1 MNVLLDRGQ
10 TLLHNAG
17 DQSRLR
23 RLNTLAV
30 IEAIREEALTIP
42 VTAKATGLSKT
53 STDSLISHLVQLGW
67 VVPVDP
73 LTPTGAGR
81 PAIRYR
87 FKAEAA
93 VVLGIDIGRH
103 TVRTEL
109 ADLNGE
115 VFAAADTPATEQ
127 DGPLDVLASAVALA
141 DRLLADNKR
150 ERSSVWAIGVSLPA
164 VVYQDVIT
172 RGPVG
177 WAGVNAKEILGAD
190 FDCRIVVENDSNLA
204 AFAEAWKGSAAE
216 ASDLV
221 YIHSGN
227 RTGSGLVI
235 NGSLFRGSNGAAGEI
250 GAIHEVGW
258 ETAQRHLHGVQLE
271 DGSLVDREAVFD
283 AAAKGSV
290 SALAAVRR
298 FSEDIAIGV
307 AALVLT
313 VDPEIV
319 VVGGGN
325 VRAGEVFL
333 EPLRRRVEA
342 LCIARPAPPILPS
355 MLRERASITGAVGY
369 AATTVRELLHAAA
382 ASGDSLPRA
391 DVHPSKW
398 PGAADEY
405 GVLQIR

>member
-30 IEAIREEALTIP
+30 IEAIRDEALTIP
-42 VTAKATGLSKT
+42 LTAKATGLSKT
-53 STDSLISHLVQLGW
+53 STDSLIAHLVQLGW

-73 LTPTGAGR
+73 LAPSGAGR
-81 PAIRYR
+81 PATRYR
-87 FKAEAA
+87 FKADAA

-103 TVRTEL
+103 TVRAEL

-115 VFAAADTPATEQ
+115 VFASADAPASED
-127 DGPLDVLASAVALA
+127 DGPIDVLASAVRLA
-141 DRLLADNKR
+141 DELLTHAKR
-150 ERSSVWAIGVSLPA
+150 ERSSVWAIGVSVPA

-172 RGPVG
+172 RGPSG
-177 WAGVNAKEILGAD
+177 WAGINVKDVLSTD
-190 FDCRIVVENDSNLA
+190 FECRIVVENDSNLA
-204 AFAEAWKGSAAE
+204 AFAEAWKGRASDV
-216 ASDLV
+216 SDLV

-258 ETAQRHLHGVQLE
+258 QTAQKHLHAVQLE
-271 DGSLVDREAVFD
+271 DGSVVDREAVFK
-283 AAAKGSV
+283 AAADGSV
-290 SALAAVRR
+290 SALTAVRR

-325 VRAGEVFL
+325 VRAGDVFL
-333 EPLRRRVEA
+333 EPLRRRVEE
-342 LCIARPAPPILPS
+342 LCIARPVPQILTS
-355 MLRERASITGAVGY
+355 ALRERASITGAVGY
-369 AATTVRELLHAAA
+369 AATTVQELLHAAA
-382 ASGDSLPRA
+382 GSGGNLPSA
-391 DVHPSKW
+391 DIPPSKW
-398 PGAADEY
+398 TKQLG
-405 GVLQIR
+405 

>member
-30 IEAIREEALTIP
+30 IEAIREQALTIP
-42 VTAKATGLSKT
+42 ATAKATGLSKT

-67 VVPVDP
+67 VVPIDP
-73 LTPTGAGR
+73 LAPVGAGR
-81 PAIRYR
+81 PATRYR

-93 VVLGIDIGRH
+93 VVLGIDIGGH
-103 TVRTEL
+103 TMRAEL

-115 VFAAADTPATEQ
+115 VLAEAESAATED
-127 DGPLDVLASAVALA
+127 DGPLKVLASAVRLA
-141 DRLLADNKR
+141 DGLLSANGR
-150 ERSSVWAIGVSLPA
+150 ERSSVWTIGVSVPA
-164 VVYQDVIT
+164 VVYNDVIT
-172 RGPVG
+172 RGAEG
-177 WAGVNAKEILGAD
+177 WAGVNAKEVLRAD
-190 FDCRIVVENDSNLA
+190 FDCEIVVENDSNLA
-204 AFAEAWKGSAAE
+204 AFAEAWKGSAVDVT
-216 ASDLV
+216 DLV

-258 ETAQRHLHGVQLE
+258 ETAQKHLHAVQLE
-271 DGSLVDREAVFD
+271 DGSVVDREAVFV
-283 AAAKGSV
+283 AATRGSA

-298 FSEDIAIGV
+298 FSEDLAIGV

-313 VDPEIV
+313 VDPELV
-319 VVGGGN
+319 VIGGGN

-333 EPLRRRVEA
+333 DPLRQRVET

-355 MLRERASITGAVGY
+355 ALRERASITGAVGY

-382 ASGDSLPRA
+382 ASGTSLPSA

-398 PGAADEY
+398 PGRP
-405 GVLQIR
+405 G